1 MEVTEWL
8 YILFSSS
15 LALRTPMNTSALRA
29 ALARAAVTD
38 RNVDPV
44 RSPLGVLGRRQL
56 TQFDLLG
63 QSLSTMAPAT
73 CMVFIA
79 LWMST
84 FHGNA
89 GGLLGRVSYT

>member
-1 MEVTEWL
+1 
-8 YILFSSS
+8 
-15 LALRTPMNTSALRA
+15 MNTSALRA